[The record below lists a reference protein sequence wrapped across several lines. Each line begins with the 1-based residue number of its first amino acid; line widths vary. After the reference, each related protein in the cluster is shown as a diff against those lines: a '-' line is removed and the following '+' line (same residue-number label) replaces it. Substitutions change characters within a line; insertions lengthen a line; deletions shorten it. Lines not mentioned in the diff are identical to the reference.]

1 MYLKAIELHGFK
13 SFPDKTRVTFDKG
26 MTAVVGPNGSG
37 KSNISDAIRW
47 VLGETSGK
55 ELRAT
60 GKMEDI
66 IFGGTQQRGPM
77 GFAMVSLI
85 LDNSDRSFD
94 MDSDEVSVTR
104 KYYRGG
110 EGEYF
115 INSNRVRL
123 KDIYELFLDTGLGKS
138 GYSIVGQGKI
148 SQIVTAKPEGRREI
162 FEEASGISKFRY
174 KKNEAE
180 KKLAGAQDNIV
191 RLTDILVNLE
201 ERVGPLE
208 KESKKAKEFVE
219 LAGQKKGMEISLW
232 LATVDGTKALIRQQ
246 QRRLEILQDDYD
258 NIDRQINEKEAYIE
272 KRYFESNELITKSDE
287 NISDI
292 RQKEQQIG
300 EENSQKAV
308 LESQITYSIQRLQEL
323 EKELDTFSEQ
333 GNRAQ
338 EQKETI
344 AQQLSDLNTQRVNLE
359 QEQIKTQTDIQL
371 LTEKIKQADGEK
383 GELSENANNYR
394 QQLQDKR
401 IALYGIETQNTAV
414 KESEEKAKIDLAN
427 ATEYAEQV
435 QTEVTQ
441 LKSFVMEISQNITKN
456 TNIKNGLAMKL
467 AGINTKLQEYTIKQS
482 QNDSSQVDTKNKIRL
497 LTDMENN
504 LDGFQQSVKT
514 ILSVGKS
521 GALNGIEGTVAQ
533 LISVKKGYE
542 TAVEIALGYA
552 LQNVVVADETSAKR
566 AIEYLKNQ
574 RGGRA
579 TFLPLDTVKASSFNE
594 NLPEWATTADKVI
607 NASDRYSPI
616 IKNLLGR
623 TIIVEEINQAS
634 RLAKQLG
641 YRYKIVTLD
650 GQQVNAGGSFTG
662 GSLNKS
668 AGLFTRKGEIE
679 KLEQALE
686 KLKKDA
692 ELLQKELGEV
702 KESFDLVSS
711 QISGCDAEIATLA
724 NDKISSEL
732 ELAKQTQILSQ
743 YENAI
748 EIQESILENCEK
760 VQNNNKKQE
769 QTLALEIEKA
779 EKELENITLQ
789 LQNIGQLDT
798 DTQGS
803 QNALNER
810 LQQIKLTLV
819 QLMGEISLAQN
830 NLSQLDMQKELQ
842 QQRREKLASDI
853 EDVRKENQ
861 QREQA
866 IAAIGESIAS
876 LKEKIAK
883 IEEENKSF
891 IDVRMQIEQE
901 RNETNQFT
909 KQLQAQ
915 KEEVSKQLAKTSEKV
930 AGMESGYDEII
941 QKLWEEYE
949 LTVQTAREFAINFE
963 DEGQLKKDLAVVK
976 NSIKRL
982 GNVNVGAIEEYKEV
996 FEKYTFL
1003 KEQLNDLE
1011 QSKQQL
1017 TKLITTLSGEMKTM
1031 FSENFKIINDNFRR
1045 IFIELFGGGTA
1056 NLRLTDPDDVLESGI
1071 DIEVSPPGKVIK
1083 SLTALSGGEQ
1093 ALVAI
1098 SIYFGI
1104 LAHNPAPFCVLDEI
1118 EAALDDVNVTRYA
1131 NYLHSISGV
1140 TQFIVITHRRGTMES
1155 ADVLYGVTMQ
1165 EDGISKLLKL
1175 DANSIS
1181 PSLIN

>member
-13 SFPDKTRVTFDKG
+13 SFPDKTRVAFDRG

-94 MDSDEVSVTR
+94 MDSDEVSITR

-148 SQIVTAKPEGRREI
+148 SQIVTSKPEGRREI

-174 KKNEAE
+174 KKNEAQ
-180 KKLAGAQDNIV
+180 KKLAGAQENIV

-201 ERVGPLE
+201 DRVVPLE

-232 LATVDGTKALIRQQ
+232 LSTVDGAKAIIRQQ
-246 QRRLEILQDDYD
+246 QRKMEILQDDYD
-258 NIDRQINEKEAYIE
+258 NIDRQISEKEAYIE
-272 KRYFESNELITKSDE
+272 KRYFESNELISKSDE
-287 NISDI
+287 NIANI
-292 RQKEQQIG
+292 RQREQEIS
-300 EENSQKAV
+300 EENAQKAV
-308 LESQITYSIQRLQEL
+308 FESQIVYGEQRAQEL
-323 EKELDTFSEQ
+323 EKELAAFGEQ
-333 GNRAQ
+333 GDMAGK
-338 EQKETI
+338 QKDALT
-344 AQQLSDLNTQRVNLE
+344 QQISDLNVQKNELE
-359 QEQIKTQTDIQL
+359 KEQIKTQTDIQL
-371 LTEKIKQADGEK
+371 LTEKAKQADGEK
-383 GELSENANNYR
+383 GELLENANRYR
-394 QQLQDKR
+394 QEVQDQK
-401 IALYGIETQNTAV
+401 IALHGIETQNTAL
-414 KESEEKAKIDLAN
+414 EQSEEKAKIDLAN
-427 ATEYAEQV
+427 ATQYSLEVQTQVTDLGSFAEQA
-435 QTEVTQ
+435 TQ
-441 LKSFVMEISQNITKN
+441 SITKN
-456 TNIKNGLAMKL
+456 NNIKNGLTMKL
-467 AGINTKLQEYTIKQS
+467 SGINVKVQELS
-482 QNDSSQVDTKNKIRL
+482 AAGAQNESKSLDIQNRIRMM
-497 LTDMENN
+497 TEMENN

-521 GALNGIEGTVAQ
+521 GGLSGIEGTIAQ
-533 LISVKKGYE
+533 LISVEKGYE

-552 LQNVVVADETSAKR
+552 LQNVVVSDETSAKR

-574 RGGRA
+574 KGGRA
-579 TFLPLDTVKASSFNE
+579 TFLPLDTIKPSNFNE
-594 NLPEWATTADKVI
+594 SLPEWATAADKVI
-607 NASDRYSPI
+607 NSDSKYSNVI
-616 IKNLLGR
+616 SSLLGR

-634 RLAKQLG
+634 RLAKQLN

-650 GQQVNAGGSFTG
+650 GQQINAGGSFTG

-679 KLEQALE
+679 KLKLTLEQI
-686 KLKKDA
+686 KQVRQSID
-692 ELLQKELGEV
+692 KELSGI
-702 KESFDLVSS
+702 KESADLLNS
-711 QISGCDAEIATLA
+711 QIEGCNAEINTFT

-732 ELAKQTQILSQ
+732 ELAKVTQLLVQ
-743 YENAI
+743 YQNAV
-748 EIQESILENCEK
+748 EIQQAILENCEK
-760 VQNNNKKQE
+760 VQASNKKQKQE
-769 QTLALEIEKA
+769 FILNIEKSEKALEENTEK
-779 EKELENITLQ
+779 LQ
-789 LQNIGQLDT
+789 SLGQLDT
-798 DTQGS
+798 DTQEKQS
-803 QNALNER
+803 ALSER
-810 LQQIKLTLV
+810 LQQVKIALV
-819 QLMGEISLAQN
+819 QLVGEISLAQN
-830 NLSQLDMQKELQ
+830 NLSQLGMQAELQ
-842 QQRREKLASDI
+842 QQRKAKLVQDI
-853 EDVRKENQ
+853 DIVKADNSQKCEEILRLESS
-861 QREQA
+861 
-866 IAAIGESIAS
+866 IAA
-876 LKEKIAK
+876 LKAK
-883 IEEENKSF
+883 ITQIEQENKSF
-891 IDVRMQIEQE
+891 IDVRMKIEQE

-915 KEEVSKQLAKTSEKV
+915 KEDVSKQLGKISEKV
-930 AGMESGYDEII
+930 VSMETGYDEII

-949 LTVQTAREFAINFE
+949 LTIQTAREFAVSFE
-963 DEGQLKKDLAVVK
+963 DENQLKKDLAVIK

-1003 KEQLNDLE
+1003 KEQLDDLE

-1017 TKLITTLSGEMKTM
+1017 AKLITTLSGEMKTM
-1031 FSENFKIINDNFRR
+1031 FSENFKIINDNFKR
-1045 IFIELFGGGTA
+1045 IFRELFGGGSA
-1056 NLRLTDPDDVLESGI
+1056 NLRLTNPEDVLESGI

-1104 LAHNPAPFCVLDEI
+1104 LAHNPAPFCILDEI

-1131 NYLHSISGV
+1131 NYLHSISSM
-1140 TQFIVITHRRGTMES
+1140 TQFIVITHRRGTMET

-1175 DANSIS
+1175 DANNIS